1 MLKRGIGG
9 KCAAA
14 RIVRIVHVGAER
26 AGAVVT
32 DEPIV
37 LRRVVKMP
45 GAAHRKDLSWSHGM
59 FPVDLHIDR
68 RRGFLQVDPVTAP
81 ITEPGIGNVVH
92 ARVGVKLDSRVESF
106 TFSRARVVEVQF
118 SSNEACDT
126 AEAAML

>member
-1 MLKRGIGG
+1 
-9 KCAAA
+9 
-14 RIVRIVHVGAER
+14 
-26 AGAVVT
+26 
-32 DEPIV
+32 
-37 LRRVVKMP
+37 
-45 GAAHRKDLSWSHGM
+45 M